1 MRFAGKKRPAEGLGR
16 KFSAFG
22 ARFVPSKSV
31 VLIGLLY
38 ACITACVVR
47 LLGGGRG
54 SVLFGFMLGG
64 ACAAKIAALVRA
76 DILQSLH
83 TPDISSEFHSGRN
96 GPALPYEPERAEL
109 PEMFASRPGGQRADD
124 TADV

>member
-1 MRFAGKKRPAEGLGR
+1 MGR

-22 ARFVPSKSV
+22 AGFVPSKSV

-38 ACITACVVR
+38 ACITACVVH
-47 LLGGGRG
+47 LLGGGYG
-54 SVLFGFMLGG
+54 SVLLGFMLGG

-76 DILQSLH
+76 DILQSFH
-83 TPDISSEFHSGRN
+83 TPDVSSEFHSGRS

-109 PEMFASRPGGQRADD
+109 PEMLASRPGGQRADD